1 MSDLICAFEGILR
14 WPKKR
19 SDKETVVQ
27 WLATKFELD
36 KKYSEKEVNE
46 IIDQHHSFADIAL
59 LRRELISRKYLM
71 RKDDGS
77 QYWKPNE

>member
-1 MSDLICAFEGILR
+1 MSDLICASEGILR

-27 WLATKFELD
+27 WLAEKFELG

-46 IIDQHHSFADIAL
+46 IIEQHHTFADIAL
-59 LRRELISRKYLM
+59 LRRELISRSYLM

-77 QYWKPNE
+77 QYWKLHQ